1 MRAQIIRSLSAA
13 TQVEVL
19 SDQMDARGQ
28 HACQWWGAR
37 VRNSEGLTPLQ
48 CAVGRCKSHLEQL
61 EDKRQREIR
70 SLAASQSFP
79 EQKGHCSLSGACV
92 WLYKPLRLLSSDYYF
107 SLFCG
112 SFSAVSKPN
121 FASKYLF
128 CSIFQDLHNEHAF
141 APPTAQ
147 NLQTFAQFCKFLMTF
162 PDFLKILLKFDEIVL
177 FFGENFTEFR
187 RNSRE
192 SQLIHGNSDFFQ
204 KIRKIVLEF

>member
-1 MRAQIIRSLSAA
+1 MLRSLQSTILHPA
-13 TQVEVL
+13 
-19 SDQMDARGQ
+19 S
-28 HACQWWGAR
+28 
-37 VRNSEGLTPLQ
+37 
-48 CAVGRCKSHLEQL
+48 SH
-61 EDKRQREIR
+61 
-70 SLAASQSFP
+70 
-79 EQKGHCSLSGACV
+79 G
-92 WLYKPLRLLSSDYYF
+92 SSSPSVCCLPTTIF
-107 SLFCG
+107 HFFCG

-121 FASKYLF
+121 FASKYSF

-141 APPTAQ
+141 APPTTQ

-192 SQLIHGNSDFFQ
+192 SQLIYGNSDFFQ